1 MDLTDLLNIAVAAIF
16 TVEIALGLMIIFG
29 VMRVINMAHGE
40 FYMLGAYTVVVVT
53 QAGWNIWLGILLATT
68 LLWVFGMLMERV
80 IIRPLYG
87 RGDLSSLLATFG
99 VSIILQQGVR
109 LAFGPQSLMVPN
121 PIPETVSLFGS
132 VYPAY
137 RLVAALISLAATIGV
152 SVMLYKSSFG
162 IRVRATMEN
171 AEAARSLGTNTNRVS
186 AFGFALGAALS
197 GLAGA
202 LMAPFVG
209 VTSTMGLEQT
219 VRSFLVVITGGLDNI
234 MGAFGG
240 GVLIGGGETALN
252 SPFGGTIAR
261 FAVLGLAIVVM
272 LIRPNGLF
280 GGRGPRTS

>member
-1 MDLTDLLNIAVAAIF
+1 MDFTDLLNIAVAAVF

-40 FYMLGAYTVVVVT
+40 FFMLGAYTVVVAT
-53 QAGWNIWLGILLATT
+53 QVGLNIWLAILLAPV
-68 LLWVFGMLMERV
+68 LLWAFGMLMERV

-87 RGDLSSLLATFG
+87 RSDLSSLLATFG

-109 LAFGPQSLMVPN
+109 LIFGPQSLVVPN
-121 PIPETVSLFGS
+121 PIPESITLFGS

-137 RLVAALISLAATIGV
+137 RLVAALISLAATAGV
-152 SVMLYKSSFG
+152 SIMLYRSSFG
-162 IRVRATMEN
+162 IRIRATMEN
-171 AEAARSLGTNTNRVS
+171 AEAARSLGTNTSRIS
-186 AFGFALGAALS
+186 AFAFALGAALS

-202 LMAPFVG
+202 LMSPFVG

-234 MGAFGG
+234 MGAIGG

-261 FAVLGLAIVVM
+261 FAVLGIAIVVM
-272 LIRPNGLF
+272 LLRPNGLF